1 MDRTGP
7 IIIIIVIFFFTAYKN
22 VKPKRGNWKN
32 DRIRTA
38 WKQSKQNKNRKIR
51 EIIRKG
57 LTELEIKK

>member
-7 IIIIIVIFFFTAYKN
+7 IIIIIVIFSFTAYKN
-22 VKPKRGNWKN
+22 VKPKRENWKN

-57 LTELEIKK
+57 LIELEIKK